1 MPVSTS
7 PASSVG
13 FVVYQVYVN
22 GKPLSDIPLDVRV
35 EQTWGQHDLVSVRIE
50 YNRMRPAG
58 SIYVW
63 PDNAPVTIVWGR
75 RPQTLNTWYGY
86 VNHHQYKSNA
96 SSGTHNNEYTY
107 FCVGTSKPMNTETSR
122 FWGNVTPT
130 YIAKQIAANHRLR
143 AVVTSTNLVLANE
156 MQANMSDFDF
166 MNYVAGKTGY
176 RFWVSGG
183 TLYFI
188 DPAAVLYG
196 TSGQAVPVFYQDK
209 LLTQQDTLRDFDML
223 QGDNLP
229 GSTVATRQM
238 YGIDSTTGHV
248 FQASTGSGSV
258 VKANTSRMAGSL
270 GEANLYLSAWQSLSQ
285 FWIGA
290 TAEVFGSTT
299 LYPGKVVNLQGTG
312 LAGGNAG
319 YWIVVSAK
327 HVLLSSGNQNPAN
340 DKYATQLVIMRNTSA
355 SIPVVRGVVPIS
367 PEFTSCMLSNGVWQS
382 VNQSVVVEG
391 VVNG

>member
-1 MPVSTS
+1 M
-7 PASSVG
+7 SSAVLPTG
-13 FVVYQVYVN
+13 FVVYQIYVN
-22 GKPLSDIPLDVRV
+22 GQLVTDIPLDVRIA
-35 EQTWGQHDLVSVRIE
+35 QTWGLHDLVSVRIE
-50 YNRMRPAG
+50 YNRMRPAS
-58 SIYVW
+58 SISVW
-63 PDNAPVTIVWGR
+63 PDNAPVAIVWGR
-75 RPQTLNTWYGY
+75 RPQALTTWYGY

-96 SSGTHNNEYTY
+96 SSGTNNNEYTY
-107 FCVGTSKPMNTETSR
+107 YLAGTSKPMNSETSR
-122 FWGNVTPT
+122 LWGSVTPT
-130 YIAKQIAANHRLR
+130 YIAKQIASNHRLR

-166 MNYVAGKTGY
+166 MNYLAGKTGY

-188 DPAAVLYG
+188 DPAAVLRG
-196 TSGQAVPVFYQDK
+196 TTGQGVPTYFQNK

-248 FQASTGSGSV
+248 FLASAGSGSV
-258 VKANTSRMAGSL
+258 VKTNTSRMAGSL

-290 TAEVFGSTT
+290 QAEVFGSAA
-299 LYPGKVVNLQGTG
+299 LYPGKVVSLQGTG
-312 LAGGNAG
+312 LAGDNVG

-327 HVLLSSGNQNPAN
+327 HILLSSGTPNSAN

-355 SIPVVRGVVPIS
+355 SIPAVRGVVPVN
-367 PEFTSCMLSNGVWQS
+367 PEFTGCTLSSGVWQS